1 MRDRPLGT
9 EGCGTEGYWDVKGSG
24 MADTITRRSLAVDYF
39 SRFKRRWQ
47 RTMAVEFALIALF
60 IAFATFEISYFI
72 GRMAS

>member
-1 MRDRPLGT
+1 
-9 EGCGTEGYWDVKGSG
+9 

-60 IAFATFEISYFI
+60 IAFATFEISYVI
-72 GRMAS
+72 GKMAS